1 VSVAQNEQNRC
12 YAEGD
17 NKCAELRVM
26 LQVEADH
33 YILDYNPT
41 VITGLQAFCIALTN
55 FDCKL
60 LL

>member
-1 VSVAQNEQNRC
+1 MNGSITM
-12 YAEGD
+12 
-17 NKCAELRVM
+17 LRGNTAA
-26 LQVEADH
+26 LISQVEADH

>member
-1 VSVAQNEQNRC
+1 MS
-12 YAEGD
+12 
-17 NKCAELRVM
+17 
-26 LQVEADH
+26 QVEADH